1 MNFMNKLKTNNMV
14 KIISKSNYSSVIQLE
29 IENRLL
35 KISERIVN
43 EWNSKHSYEDRIELS
58 DVFDYVFEKSDLEGY
73 EDYIIEHFQKEL
85 NSY

>member
-1 MNFMNKLKTNNMV
+1 MV

-73 EDYIIEHFQKEL
+73 EDYIIEHFKKEL

>member
-14 KIISKSNYSSVIQLE
+14 KIISKSDYTTVIQLE

-35 KISERIVN
+35 KTSERIVT

-58 DVFDYVFEKSDLEGY
+58 DVFDYVFAKSDLEGY
-73 EDYIIEHFQKEL
+73 EDYIVEHFKK
-85 NSY
+85 

>member
-1 MNFMNKLKTNNMV
+1 MNYMNKLETNNMV
-14 KIISKSNYSSVIQLE
+14 KIISKSDYTSVIQLE

-35 KISERIVN
+35 KTSERIVI

-73 EDYIIEHFQKEL
+73 EDYIVEHFKKGI
-85 NSY
+85 NV